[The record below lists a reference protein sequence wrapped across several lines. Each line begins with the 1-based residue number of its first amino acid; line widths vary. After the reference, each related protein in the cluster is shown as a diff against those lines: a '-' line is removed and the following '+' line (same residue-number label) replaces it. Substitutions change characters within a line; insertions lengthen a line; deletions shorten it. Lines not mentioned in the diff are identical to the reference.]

1 MDSPYSADDEIARFL
16 TEAKKMLREAQM
28 VAEAVPNVNIAAVD
42 RAARQ
47 LYGIRLVL
55 RFVDDPFISRPELD
69 GMIQDVADLMQ
80 FLEQSAERLAAGPVP
95 TPNIILTLQQ
105 GQPTYNLDLDECER
119 LHSLGNSWE
128 SVAQAMGVSRQ
139 TIVNHF
145 RRLGRSTARPAFD
158 SLDDD
163 ELDELISFISLQH
176 PFIGQRIMLGHL
188 EAQGVHVPISRV
200 QESLRRVDD
209 VGVLLR

>member
-42 RAARQ
+42 QAAHQ
-47 LYGIRLVL
+47 LYGIWVVL
-55 RFVDDPFISRPELD
+55 HSVDDPFISRPELD
-69 GMIQDVADLMQ
+69 GMMQDVADLMQ

-95 TPNIILTLQQ
+95 TPSIILTLQQ
-105 GQPTYNLDLDECER
+105 RWPTYNLDLDECEQ

-128 SVAQAMGVSRQ
+128 SVAQAMGVSHQ

-145 RRLGRSTARPAFD
+145 R
-158 SLDDD
+158 
-163 ELDELISFISLQH
+163 
-176 PFIGQRIMLGHL
+176 
-188 EAQGVHVPISRV
+188 
-200 QESLRRVDD
+200 
-209 VGVLLR
+209 

>member
-80 FLEQSAERLAAGPVP
+80 FLEQSAEGLAAGPVP
-95 TPNIILTLQQ
+95 TPNIIPTLQQ
-105 GQPTYNLDLDECER
+105 GWPTYNLDLDEWER

-128 SVAQAMGVSRQ
+128 SVAQAMGVSCQ

-145 RRLGRSTARPAFD
+145 RQLGRSTACPAF
-158 SLDDD
+158 DDD

-176 PFIGQRIMLGHL
+176 PFIGKWIMPGHL